1 VPEHLRLQRLLDTP
15 AGRVPDEVAATVR
28 AFCER
33 VDVIASG
40 FVGLVEVTE
49 KGRPPFERLSAA
61 FEVQEAATRREL
73 RQELRLVVER
83 FYDSMPADVAA
94 GGCNLLDEG
103 GLGVWRERALQ
114 VFPRESAT
122 RQ

>member
-1 VPEHLRLQRLLDTP
+1 MPEPARRQRLLDTP
-15 AGRVPDEVAATVR
+15 PERVPDEIAATVR

-33 VDVIASG
+33 LDVIASG
-40 FVGLVEVTE
+40 YVGLVEVTE
-49 KGRPPFERLSAA
+49 DGRPPFERLSAG
-61 FEVQEAATRREL
+61 FEVREAATRREL
-73 RQELRLVVER
+73 ERELRLVVES
-83 FYDSMPADVAA
+83 FYDSMPDEVAA

-114 VFPRESAT
+114 VFPQRPAT